1 MKEIVIIII
10 VIICYEN
17 TRDVDRSGREPD
29 LNDFGN
35 QQLEEE
41 GRLIARGENNAVF
54 EVRRDENGRLEG
66 R

>member
-1 MKEIVIIII
+1 M
-10 VIICYEN
+10 
-17 TRDVDRSGREPD
+17 DRSGREPD

-41 GRLIARGENNAVF
+41 VRLIARGENNAVF

-66 R
+66 RFENDIKLLIFRSGP